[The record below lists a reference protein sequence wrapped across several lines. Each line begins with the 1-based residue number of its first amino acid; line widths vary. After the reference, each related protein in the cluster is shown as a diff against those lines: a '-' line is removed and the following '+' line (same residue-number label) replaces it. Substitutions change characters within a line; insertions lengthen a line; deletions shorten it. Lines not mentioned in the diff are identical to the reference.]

1 MYYSNKRI
9 LLFAQGVLM
18 MGLFFKKN
26 KTYLLIAL
34 IAGSILFYKNPA
46 TALGASFDRIVN
58 KYNINPKSCSPKIKT
73 SQNMSVLTRDLA
85 CFATDNTRI
94 LHVSGHTFQDLKKKV
109 EPAIQAALAHIVPFI
124 EFSAYD
130 AREKKYVNQ
139 LIFCQE
145 HDEISQKNSLLLA
158 LYLLQISTTELS
170 LFNQMLFASPGYRDN
185 SSSIPDALYN
195 KIKTKATAQQSV
207 LASALPIANEYLIA
221 TLLGMPDQDIKFL
234 YQRHFFISIDNPTNI
249 ERPTTE
255 QEASHTGI
263 WYDPLEVWPKEKREA
278 FKKYIES
285 SDQWNLNF
293 NSEKNAA
300 KEWLAKYSS
309 FSRAELRAGVDL
321 LTSLI
326 SWHQSPKK
334 YAKKPHIRK
343 ILDTSLKLLNL
354 IGASSQ
360 EKTEKKRAITSP
372 TQKPFKKAW
381 VPKEEDEDQPTMP
394 LEEESD

>member
-1 MYYSNKRI
+1 MSS
-9 LLFAQGVLM
+9 
-18 MGLFFKKN
+18 LFFKKN
-26 KTYLLIAL
+26 KTYLLLAL
-34 IAGSILFYKNPA
+34 IAGSTLFYKNPT

-85 CFATDNTRI
+85 CFATDNMRI

-109 EPAIQAALAHIVPFI
+109 EPTVQAALAHIAPFI
-124 EFSAYD
+124 EFPTYD
-130 AREKKYVNQ
+130 AREKKYLNQ

-170 LFNQMLFASPGYRDN
+170 LFNQMLFTSPGYRDN
-185 SSSIPDALYN
+185 SSSITDALYN
-195 KIKTKATAQQSV
+195 KIKTKATEQQNI
-207 LASALPIANEYLIA
+207 LASALPVTNEYLIA
-221 TLLGMPDQDIKFL
+221 TLLGIPDQDIKFL

-249 ERPTTE
+249 ELPTSE
-255 QEASHTGI
+255 QEAAHTGI
-263 WYDPLEVWPKEKREA
+263 WYDPLEAWPKEKREA

-293 NSEKNAA
+293 NTEKNAA

-321 LTSLI
+321 LTSLVF
-326 SWHQSPKK
+326 WHQSPKK

-354 IGASSQ
+354 INASSQ
-360 EKTEKKRAITSP
+360 EKIEKKGSTKSSAKKQP
-372 TQKPFKKAW
+372 KKAW
-381 VPKEEDEDQPTMP
+381 IPKEEEDDESTMP
-394 LEEESD
+394 FDEESD